1 MVTKKQSKK
10 GGKPMYLIDDI
21 RKFETEGLALEDLV
35 TLSAIGRAI
44 QNEFEA
50 LNVELPEW
58 FDSKMREIR
67 KEITLRQADR
77 LEKMLR
83 EKKSRLEAL
92 LPAEDKREA
101 LKNEIAKLEAQ
112 LKQ

>member
-1 MVTKKQSKK
+1 MA
-10 GGKPMYLIDDI
+10 YLIDDI

-35 TLSAIGRAI
+35 TLSAVGRAI
-44 QNEFEA
+44 QAEFEA
-50 LNVELPEW
+50 LNVELPDW

-92 LPAEDKREA
+92 LPAEEKRQA
-101 LKNEIAKLEAQ
+101 LKDEIAKLELQ
-112 LKQ
+112 LKGQ